1 MDAVDLDAEADAYDR
16 AVDRSTDVDR
26 FCSASAFVQSAFLG
40 LQPGRTA
47 RVFRAG
53 GGYLAFAERRVGIGG
68 DPRPRRLWE
77 PLEAMWG
84 LACPLVG
91 EDVEAL
97 GDGLRVRLAE
107 AREAGV
113 PAVLVCG
120 LSRGGPRLRAA
131 VSVLAAT
138 HTLHAGEPTLRSVA
152 SLAGGLDGFLARR
165 GAAVR
170 KQLRRARRAAEDA
183 GVRVEH
189 QRPTGAD
196 EAGRLYARAVAIDD
210 GSWKGRAEAGLR
222 ASGLHAFYAEMLP
235 RLAARGALRMTFL
248 VEPGGEDVAYLFG
261 GVHGDTFRGLQ
272 FAFRAG
278 REAGSLG
285 NVAQLAAIEALVDE
299 GVARYDLGVR
309 ADYKRRW
316 AEEEVET
323 VSVFAVPR

>member
-1 MDAVDLDAEADAYDR
+1 MKLLGSVCTDATSDPPR
-16 AVDRSTDVDR
+16 A
-26 FCSASAFVQSAFLG
+26 
-40 LQPGRTA
+40 
-47 RVFRAG
+47 
-53 GGYLAFAERRVGIGG
+53 
-68 DPRPRRLWE
+68 
-77 PLEAMWG
+77 
-84 LACPLVG
+84 
-91 EDVEAL
+91 
-97 GDGLRVRLAE
+97 
-107 AREAGV
+107 
-113 PAVLVCG
+113 
-120 LSRGGPRLRAA
+120 
-131 VSVLAAT
+131 
-138 HTLHAGEPTLRSVA
+138 
-152 SLAGGLDGFLARR
+152 
-165 GAAVR
+165 
-170 KQLRRARRAAEDA
+170 
-183 GVRVEH
+183 
-189 QRPTGAD
+189 GAD